1 MRIFLAGATGAIGR
15 QLVPL
20 LVSDGH
26 DVTGATRSPT
36 KVDALRAAEAEPVVL
51 DALDAAA
58 VRTAVADAKPDVVIH
73 ELTALPQRI
82 DPRKMERDFALN
94 DRLRSEGTRYLVDAA
109 QAAGARRII
118 AQSIAFAYAPGPP
131 GTVHVESDPLLPASE
146 AHKSFRRSAQAMAD
160 LERSVLDAGG
170 LVLRYGY
177 FYGPGSAITRTGSMG
192 SDLARRR
199 LPIIGRGSGV
209 WSFVQIEDA
218 AQATVAALSRGAP
231 GAYNI
236 VDDEPASVAEW
247 LPALAE
253 SLAAPR
259 PLRVPALLARP
270 LAGRYGVAIMTS
282 AQGASNELAKR
293 ELGWQPRHRSWRE
306 GFRSALG

>member
-20 LVSDGH
+20 LVADGH
-26 DVTGATRSPT
+26 DVVGATRTPA
-36 KVDALRAAEAEPVVL
+36 KVEALRAAGAEPVLL

-58 VRTAVADAKPDVVIH
+58 VRTAVADAHPDVVIH

-109 QAAGARRII
+109 QAAGAKRII

-146 AHKSFRRSAQAMAD
+146 AHKSYRRSAQAMAD
-160 LERSVLDAGG
+160 LERTVLDAGG

-177 FYGPGSAITRTGSMG
+177 FYGPGTAVTRSGSIG
-192 SDLARRR
+192 SDVARRR
-199 LPIIGRGSGV
+199 LPIVGRGSGV
-209 WSFVQIEDA
+209 WSFVHIEDA
-218 AQATVAALSRGAP
+218 AEATVAALSQRAP
-231 GAYNI
+231 AAYNV
-236 VDDEPASVAEW
+236 VDDEPAAVADW

-253 SLAAPR
+253 SLGAPR

-270 LAGRYGVAIMTS
+270 LAGSYGVNIMTS

-293 ELGWQPRHRSWRE
+293 ELGWQPRHPSWRE